1 MGFWDS
7 FLGHSAANAYSQ
19 MKKEEQ
25 ENKRWNDLFYE
36 LSQYEQAFTNYL
48 ESIGC
53 PALYISDVEAVNN
66 GNIAPEKRKMDNYK
80 RKINE
85 FISLGGQAKYIN
97 DLDEIDNEIETIKYL
112 KKMGCLHRQEEFI
125 GLGLYLTQ
133 SQIERETRED
143 NGIQILLNDS
153 NNELYGVMSKE
164 DMGFV
169 EYDDN
174 SGEEVLKIDLAKV
187 YDAEINDLLQ
197 FKTIS
202 VKFTPTH
209 IYVYDGNEHTQI
221 YYKASISSTQMINV
235 FSSSLPGLN
244 DWGLIQVNG
253 LQILASLEYADKLK
267 KFYEQHN
274 DMVVEENIQSQENN
288 ESESSISANDIDFS
302 DLGDG
307 YKINNVR
314 VWDEDEQTFY
324 DTLYALK
331 FNYDRVEI
339 YVDES
344 KVAGVK
350 IPKDG
355 YINTMVFDLEADE
368 SKKIVR
374 FIGSVFVMD
383 AEDAKNFQEY
393 YNNYD
398 NIIDEVMQKK
408 QIEINEISNEI
419 DGLDNMAINALNMV
433 DEKIMLNHDIV
444 IMMQTLWAYNKYRNV
459 KILDEDATSDENQLM
474 GVMSIKQCID
484 NMIEIIQEESSLSEE
499 QIKFAC
505 WEAIKRVSVKFYSD
519 IWEDRYGKYIDEPL
533 KQCETT
539 QADGTLDRYIE
550 NIILCNEI
558 DDSDPWVMCIF
569 TYYMMDKGY
578 TSGELYYPPYFEIVV
593 AAFSTIRENLNKNKL
608 KEKLKGTVQKQEAHY
623 TIDDVDMMNG
633 SEFEYFVC
641 ELYKKMGYKAEVT
654 KQSGDQGLDVIV
666 EKGDKRIGVQAKCYS
681 GTVGNSAVQEAVA
694 GKNYYHCDK
703 VVVVTNNYFTP
714 SAKELAHSNDVVLW
728 DRDILKEKIKEIM

>member
-408 QIEINEISNEI
+408 QIEINKISNEI

-499 QIKFAC
+499 QIRFAC

-593 AAFSTIRENLNKNKL
+593 GAFSTIRENLNKNKL
-608 KEKLKGTVQKQEAHY
+608 KEKLKGTVQKQETHY

>member
-499 QIKFAC
+499 QIRFAC

-593 AAFSTIRENLNKNKL
+593 GAFSTIRENLNKNKL
-608 KEKLKGTVQKQEAHY
+608 KEKLKGTVQKQETHY
-623 TIDDVDMMNG
+623 TIYDVDMMNG

>member
-80 RKINE
+80 RKING

-153 NNELYGVMSKE
+153 NNELYEVMSIE

-174 SGEEVLKIDLAKV
+174 SDDEVLKIDLAKV

-202 VKFTPTH
+202 VKFTSTH

-253 LQILASLEYADKLK
+253 LQILASLENADKLK

-274 DMVVEENIQSQENN
+274 DMVVEANIQSQENN
-288 ESESSISANDIDFS
+288 ESESVISANDIDFS

-307 YKINNVR
+307 YRINNVR

-368 SKKIVR
+368 SRKIVR

-383 AEDAKNFQEY
+383 TEDAKNFQEY

-398 NIIDEVMQKK
+398 NKIDEVMQKK
-408 QIEINEISNEI
+408 QIEIIEISNEI

-499 QIKFAC
+499 QIRFAC

-519 IWEDRYGKYIDEPL
+519 IWEERYGKYIDEPL

-578 TSGELYYPPYFEIVV
+578 ISGELYYPPYFEIVV
-593 AAFSTIRENLNKNKL
+593 GAFSTIRENLNKNKL
-608 KEKLKGTVQKQEAHY
+608 KEKLKGTVQKQETHY

-633 SEFEYFVC
+633 SEFEHFVC

-666 EKGDKRIGVQAKCYS
+666 EKSDKRIGVQAKCYS

>member
-153 NNELYGVMSKE
+153 NNELYEVMSKE

-174 SGEEVLKIDLAKV
+174 SDEEVLKIDLAKV

-288 ESESSISANDIDFS
+288 ESESTISANDIDFS

-499 QIKFAC
+499 QIRFAC

-593 AAFSTIRENLNKNKL
+593 GAFSTIRENLNKNKL
-608 KEKLKGTVQKQEAHY
+608 KEKLKGTVQKQETHY

-681 GTVGNSAVQEAVA
+681 GTVGNLAVQEAVA